1 MIAQIVADVVPVF
14 TAFYSLLHHNDVRV
28 TYLAISNLRLEPIR
42 FVSLYFVA
50 MPQSMV
56 IVTKVPFLTTL
67 VHTIVNMRSKP
78 QIPRETQ
85 LVSVHTEMPKEV
97 DRIFARQPLDLGGGS
112 SDPPGPP

>member
-1 MIAQIVADVVPVF
+1 M
-14 TAFYSLLHHNDVRV
+14 LHHNNVGI
-28 TYLAISNLRLEPIR
+28 TYPTIPNLRMELLRYVP
-42 FVSLYFVA
+42 LYFVA

-85 LVSVHTEMPKEV
+85 LVSVHTEMPRAV
-97 DRIFARQPLDLGGGS
+97 DKIFVG
-112 SDPPGPP
+112 